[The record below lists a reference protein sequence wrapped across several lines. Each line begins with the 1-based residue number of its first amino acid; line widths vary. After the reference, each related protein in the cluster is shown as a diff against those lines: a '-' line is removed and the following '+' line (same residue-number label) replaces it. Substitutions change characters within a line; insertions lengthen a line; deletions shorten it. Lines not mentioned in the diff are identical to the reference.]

1 MPKISIITCVYNTE
15 KYLPRCLNSIKSQ
28 TFSDFEVL
36 LMDDGST
43 DGSTEICDTYAKMDS
58 RFRVFH
64 NENHGVAWERQL
76 GLNLSGGVY
85 SIHIDSDDWVE
96 PTMLE
101 KLYNKAIEA
110 NADVVICDYYEDTNG
125 VTKYVRQCP
134 KSLESSEI
142 ASEMFAKIQGF
153 LWNKLV
159 RRSCYKRW
167 NIHIPGIELCEDL
180 YVSLSFMIHGAKVA
194 YLPEAFYHYF
204 RNINS
209 VSITRAANPRAG
221 INSYNM
227 NIEFRK
233 LLKPYPRYWKQY
245 VKQSMPWQAY
255 LVLYYGGV
263 SSKEYRNSYSEI
275 ASNPANTFNTRLTHL
290 ALKHYRFAR
299 AIIILRKKCSQLL
312 RRDKA

>member
-1 MPKISIITCVYNTE
+1 MPKISVIVCVYNTKE
-15 KYLPRCLNSIKSQ
+15 YLPRCLDSLLSQ
-28 TFSDFEVL
+28 TFNDFEIL
-36 LMDDGST
+36 LMDDGSI
-43 DGSTEICDTYAKMDS
+43 DGCAEICDSYAKQDS

-64 NENHGVAWERQL
+64 NENHGVAWERQH
-76 GLNLSGGVY
+76 GINLSGGAY
-85 SIHIDSDDWVE
+85 SIHVDSDDWVE
-96 PTMLE
+96 STMLE
-101 KLYNKAIEA
+101 KLYDKAIET
-110 NADVVICDYYEDTNG
+110 NADVVICDYYEDKSGKTR
-125 VTKYVRQCP
+125 YVKQAP
-134 KSLESSEI
+134 KSLNAGDI
-142 ASEMFAKIQGF
+142 ASEMFQNIQGF

-159 RRSCYKRW
+159 KHSCYKYW
-167 NIHIPGIELCEDL
+167 NISIPNIELCEDL

-221 INSYNM
+221 INSYKM

-263 SSKEYRNSYSEI
+263 SSKEYRNSYSEMT
-275 ASNPANTFNTRLTHL
+275 SNPINTFNEGLTHL
-290 ALKHYRFAR
+290 ALRHYQLAR
-299 AIIILRKKCSQLL
+299 AIISLRKLISRLL
-312 RRDKA
+312 